1 MYSRTEELQ
10 VGKDA
15 FNPTVPFDVGAP
27 SISMVVALRCVVGIG
42 IRVPVMDALRVR
54 RGKTKLKN
62 SIVEHVIV
70 KLYTCT
76 CTDLHIC
83 LRTTPLCTTLV
94 VAKAIRLASG
104 FSQRLISDQSQ

>member
-1 MYSRTEELQ
+1 MKTLHVRVYMYSRTEELQ

-15 FNPTVPFDVGAP
+15 FNPTVPFDVGAL
-27 SISMVVALRCVVGIG
+27 SISIVVALRCVVGIG

-70 KLYTCT
+70 KLYN
-76 CTDLHIC
+76 LHVHVQTYTYAFAQHRYAQ
-83 LRTTPLCTTLV
+83 L
-94 VAKAIRLASG
+94 
-104 FSQRLISDQSQ
+104 